1 MNYYE
6 LIYLKNEFKNKLVN
20 ARIEQAITPYKNL
33 LELYIEGERE
43 SFRLI
48 FSSSPGNL
56 ALFLDTY
63 RPAKKSNKLLFFE
76 QVYGL
81 KILNI
86 SLAENDRLLALEL
99 EEGYKIV
106 FKLFSNK
113 SNALLIFDGIIKGS
127 FKDFGEVG
135 EAEPEPKQQQ
145 LFSNI
150 AENENPK
157 SIILDSNPL
166 LPRSEI
172 NGLIF
177 LNNLENKSSEQVF
190 DFTKKLTEQLSNEPV
205 FRKLENGSVTLIK
218 EEFLPTK
225 TEEVFESVNSLVA
238 FRFKNYSHNQRL
250 SQQIGL
256 YDKAIQRD
264 IKRLVSSLKNLSQ
277 ADKGIEKSELYEK
290 YGHLLMANGHLG
302 KPGSEKIVVQDL
314 YHEGKEIEI
323 KVNPEL
329 SFVENAEHYYNRS
342 SSALKS
348 FEEAEKRTPKLEARK
363 ERLTRMSKEIQEVK
377 HLRDIE
383 TWRKKYQKEIENLGV
398 GGSKKQENTLPFHT
412 LELKGYQIW
421 IGKNAKSNDKLVQFS
436 HKEDVWMHAR
446 GVPGSHLVIRMANDQ
461 GMPPKEVIVEAASY
475 AAYNSKA
482 KGSNLVPVIFT
493 KRKYVRKP
501 KGAAPGAVLVQKE
514 QIELVK
520 PERPAL

>member
-48 FSSSPGNL
+48 FSSAPGNM
-56 ALFLDTY
+56 AVFLDTY
-63 RPAKKSNKLLFFE
+63 RPAKKTNKLLFFE
-76 QVYGL
+76 EVYSL
-81 KILNI
+81 EILDI
-86 SLAENDRLLALEL
+86 TVAENDRLMVLEL
-99 EEGYKIV
+99 EKGYKIV

-113 SNALLIFDGIIKGS
+113 SNALMVSEGIIKGS

-135 EAEPEPKQQQ
+135 QAEPEPKRQQ
-145 LFSNI
+145 LFGNL
-150 AENENPK
+150 AENQNPK
-157 SIILDSNPL
+157 SILLEANPL

-172 NGLIF
+172 NDLIL
-177 LNNLENKSSEQVF
+177 LNNLESKSPEQVF
-190 DFTKKLTEQLSNEPV
+190 DFTKKLTEQLSDTPT
-205 FRKLENGSVTLIK
+205 FRKLENGSVTLIN
-218 EEFLPTK
+218 EQFLPIK
-225 TEEVFESVNSLVA
+225 TEEVFDSVNSLVA
-238 FRFKNYSHNQRL
+238 FRFKNYAHNQRL
-250 SQQIGL
+250 SQQKGL
-256 YDKAIQRD
+256 YEKAIQRD
-264 IKRLVSSLKNLSQ
+264 VKRLASSLKNLAQ

-302 KPGSEKIVVQDL
+302 KPDSEKIALQDL
-314 YHEGKEIEI
+314 YNEGKEIEI
-323 KVNPEL
+323 KVNSEL

-363 ERLTRMSKEIQEVK
+363 ERLTRMSKEIQEIK
-377 HLRDIE
+377 HLRDLE
-383 TWRKKYQKEIENLGV
+383 TWKKKYQKEIENLGV
-398 GGSKKQENTLPFHT
+398 GTSKKQENTLPFHT

-436 HKEDVWMHAR
+436 HKEDIWMHAR
-446 GVPGSHLVIRMANDQ
+446 GVPGSHLVLRMANDK
-461 GMPPKEVIVEAASY
+461 GMPPKDVISTAASY

-514 QIELVK
+514 EVELVK
-520 PERPAL
+520 PERPTL